1 MWSSSNSQL
10 QGLFSGEGNGTIP
23 LPSTLDIFYENWKE
37 NEKEEQKQKE
47 VEKPKPN
54 LEGNCGESR
63 WCLHPMIEAAR
74 LMAKMATKTIQKS
87 DRSLTRQGPA
97 WQKTRRVGRHRTHSR
112 SLVPFIVNFSFSF
125 ISFSVTVSFR
135 RRWIQKADTDTDRES
150 SFSSWLLP
158 CARRMASHWR
168 QQKTVTG
175 PSSTSSIEPPNLI

>member
-47 VEKPKPN
+47 GEKPKPN

-63 WCLHPMIEAAR
+63 WCLHPMIDAAR
-74 LMAKMATKTIQKS
+74 LMAEMATKTIQKS
-87 DRSLTRQGPA
+87 DRSLTRQGPV
-97 WQKTRRVGRHRTHSR
+97 WQRTRRVGRHRTHSR

-125 ISFSVTVSFR
+125 ISISVLFPWEEDDEYKKQTQTQTERAASSLGFFL
-135 RRWIQKADTDTDRES
+135 APGES
-150 SFSSWLLP
+150 P
-158 CARRMASHWR
+158 
-168 QQKTVTG
+168 V
-175 PSSTSSIEPPNLI
+175 IEDNKKQ